1 MPDMT
6 DDIKHEQ
13 DNLRLQDE
21 MAKRVARV
29 AEGDREAFAELF
41 AYYAP
46 RLKSFMMRRSADAE
60 TAEELVQETMLAVWN
75 RAAQYSP
82 AKGSVTAW
90 IYTIA
95 RNLRIDRLRRQPAET
110 IYDID
115 DFEEKSDEPSGED
128 QLLSRERDE
137 QITNALKG
145 LPKDQLDV
153 ISLSYLD
160 DLTQA
165 EIADRLKVPLGTV
178 KSRMRLAYQKLRDV
192 LGDRM

>member
-1 MPDMT
+1 MT

-115 DFEEKSDEPSGED
+115 DYEEKSDEPSGED

>member
-1 MPDMT
+1 MT

>member
-115 DFEEKSDEPSGED
+115 DYEEKSDEPSGED

>member
-1 MPDMT
+1 MT

-29 AEGDREAFAELF
+29 TEGDREAFAELF

-115 DFEEKSDEPSGED
+115 DYEEKSDEPSGED